1 MFELL
6 THHQFWTAVAGYWIF
21 SAAIGSM
28 PEPASNN
35 GAGYLWIYR
44 FLHTLAGNVTTA
56 FGSRIPG
63 LKALALVWVIPL
75 LMAAP
80 ACAAHYTIH
89 PGSLNKT
96 DSAGYD
102 ALLVAQAMIDEA
114 RTHTETAPLPGG
126 AKDALNTLIQS
137 YNVARDSWLTYRGA
151 VATHTPA
158 DIYVGRLSQNLSDL
172 SNAIHA
178 FKEAQ

>member
-1 MFELL
+1 M
-6 THHQFWTAVAGYWIF
+6 WC
-21 SAAIGSM
+21 
-28 PEPASNN
+28 PE
-35 GAGYLWIYR
+35 
-44 FLHTLAGNVTTA
+44 
-56 FGSRIPG
+56 
-63 LKALALVWVIPL
+63 
-75 LMAAP
+75 
-80 ACAAHYTIH
+80 
-89 PGSLNKT
+89 
-96 DSAGYD
+96 AGYD
-102 ALLVAQAMIDEA
+102 ALLVAQAMIDEP
-114 RTHTETAPLPGG
+114 RTHTDTAPLPGG

>member
-1 MFELL
+1 MFELV

-44 FLHTLAGNVTTA
+44 FLHTLAGNIATA

-63 LKALALVWVIPL
+63 LKALALVWLIPVL
-75 LMAAP
+75 LAAP
-80 ACAAHYTIH
+80 ACAARYTIH

-96 DSAGYD
+96 DSAAYD
-102 ALLVAQAMIDEA
+102 VLLAAQAAIDEA
-114 RTHTETAPLPGG
+114 RAQY
-126 AKDALNTLIQS
+126 AKPQQSPKHALNMLIQS
-137 YNVARDSWLTYRGA
+137 YNAARDSWLIYRGA
-151 VATHTPA
+151 LERNSPA
-158 DIYVGRLSQNLSDL
+158 DVYMDRLTRSLSDL
-172 SNAIHA
+172 TTALRA